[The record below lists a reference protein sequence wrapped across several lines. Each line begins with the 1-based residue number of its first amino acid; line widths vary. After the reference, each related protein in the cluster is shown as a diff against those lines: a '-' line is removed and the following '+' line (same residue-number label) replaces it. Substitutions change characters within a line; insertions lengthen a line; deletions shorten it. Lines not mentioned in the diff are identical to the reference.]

1 MQYRINRSALVELL
15 GQWERDLPVRARQ
28 DVAEH
33 LSQWLGAMD
42 AVRLNAAL
50 HAIESHGAEVSVVA
64 RKLDRDLLDV
74 RYEQGVEE
82 LHALVGQLSAP
93 EPAPRGRAARLPA
106 LPVQVTDAPGFAAQH
121 KRYLLLQQQVAG
133 KVAQLR
139 ARIRQVLA
147 KGSRPLQQMVVLD
160 EVMEQMLG
168 PQEQKLWAG
177 LMVFLERRWL
187 YQSAKAAA
195 LPAVGLRA
203 FEQDMQALLSA
214 ELQVRLQPVAGLVEA
229 AKNEK

>member
-1 MQYRINRSALVELL
+1 LQYRINRSALVVLL
-15 GQWERDLPVRARQ
+15 EQWERDMPAPQRH
-28 DVAEH
+28 DVAER

-50 HAIESHGAEVSVVA
+50 HAIEAHAASANGGVK
-64 RKLDRDLLDV
+64 KLDQDVLHV
-74 RYEQGVEE
+74 RYEQGLGE
-82 LHALVGQLSAP
+82 LQTLVASISAP
-93 EPAPRGRAARLPA
+93 EPAPRGRAARLA
-106 LPVQVTDAPGFAAQH
+106 VLPVQAVEAPVFAAQQ
-121 KRYLLLQQQVAG
+121 KRYLLVQQQLAG

-139 ARIRQVLA
+139 ARIRQALA
-147 KGSRPLQQMVVLD
+147 KGSRQLQQLVALD

-168 PQEQKLWAG
+168 VQEQKLWAG
-177 LMVFLERRWL
+177 LMVFLERRWQ

-203 FEQDMQALLSA
+203 FEQDMQALLGA
-214 ELQVRLQPVAGLVEA
+214 EMQVRLQPVAGLVEA